1 MKDSVKYKN
10 SLKFEDIALARM
22 QQGLLPAPVLQLT
35 VDRFSNCSTKSQLVQ
50 FRKHSNHQL
59 CINTDIYS
67 HQGPEARLK
76 EREKQYNLT
85 PPPGKTYHDIKQS
98 AKKRDTEHL
107 TGTFG
112 NQRLGIHGEE
122 LPKFEK
128 NIEVFLSKNS
138 FKNDF
143 PLKYEPIIS
152 EKYIKKLN
160 FNISEPPNKIDFSPD
175 NYRTKSQYLRVRDK
189 NVGAI
194 KRSNFFKNLQNNM
207 ENFKIKRKAVILFSK
222 KRSSSRAI
230 RSRGFVI

>member
-1 MKDSVKYKN
+1 M
-10 SLKFEDIALARM
+10 
-22 QQGLLPAPVLQLT
+22 LQLT
-35 VDRFSNCSTKSQLVQ
+35 VDRFSNCSTKSELDQ
-50 FRKHSNHQL
+50 FRKRLNHQL

-67 HQGPEARLK
+67 HQSAEARLK
-76 EREKQYNLT
+76 EREKQYNFT
-85 PPPGKTYHDIKQS
+85 PPPGRTYNDIKQS
-98 AKKRDTEHL
+98 IKKRDTDHL

-112 NQRLGIHGEE
+112 NQRLGIHGQE

-128 NIEVFLSKNS
+128 NIEIFSNKIS
-138 FKNDF
+138 SKNDF
-143 PLKYEPIIS
+143 PFNCQPIIS
-152 EKYIKKLN
+152 EKFIKKLN
-160 FNISEPPNKIDFSPD
+160 FEISEPPNKLNFSPD

-194 KRSNFFKNLQNNM
+194 KRSNYLKNLQGNL